1 MDRKYNSLLRKCD
14 TLEETNEKL
23 SVAIEESR
31 PRSTMGSL
39 EAASSVQTLQAEF
52 ATVCTEKEHLCAT
65 LMKTESAHL
74 DLLNTLQVLLQEK
87 EAINA
92 DLERTKIEFYNFRKE
107 SEEAQLELYETTE
120 FIEHT
125 KSLHQDMVIERDALK
140 DSIEL
145 LTNDKLHSEN
155 EVKTQ
160 GDELDELYEVIKGLE
175 GEGIQEIA
183 SKCKE
188 LAASKDQKLQLT
200 PENVKFDDFYSPTTD
215 KSTFEK

>member
-1 MDRKYNSLLRKCD
+1 
-14 TLEETNEKL
+14 
-23 SVAIEESR
+23 
-31 PRSTMGSL
+31 
-39 EAASSVQTLQAEF
+39 
-52 ATVCTEKEHLCAT
+52 
-65 LMKTESAHL
+65 
-74 DLLNTLQVLLQEK
+74 
-87 EAINA
+87 
-92 DLERTKIEFYNFRKE
+92 
-107 SEEAQLELYETTE
+107 
-120 FIEHT
+120 
-125 KSLHQDMVIERDALK
+125 MVIERDALK